1 MADEPNQTTQAETK
15 KEYTEKERASMIMR
29 AEIEHWRYLEK
40 GVGVNREMVARKI
53 GALRFVLGLLEKN
66 LQ

>member
-1 MADEPNQTTQAETK
+1 MADEANQTNQAEPK
-15 KEYTEKERASMIMR
+15 KEYTEKERALMIMK